1 MGPRGVPEVSPAA
14 RRTCDQQGYGAS
26 SRAVVLL
33 EVWMVWSFVYLALG
47 RLLELIVLCWR
58 STDAKEVEILV
69 LRHQLAILRRQHP
82 RPRLRPKDRALL
94 AALSRLLPRP
104 RWSIFMVRPETLLR
118 WHRRM
123 VGRRWTYP
131 AQGRGRPSLPQ
142 QVQTLIVRLATENP
156 RWGYQR
162 IRGELLRLGCQVSAS
177 SIARVLRANGL
188 QPAPRPASTTWRSF
202 LRRQA
207 AGIVACDFL
216 TVDTVFLQRLYVLF
230 FIQLHNRR
238 VHLAGVT
245 ANPTGAWVA
254 QQARNLLG
262 ALDEEGGFR
271 FLIRDRDSKFTR
283 AFDDIWRAV
292 GAEVIR
298 IPIQAPNA
306 NAIAER
312 SVGTVRR
319 ECLDHLLIAGRRQ
332 LLRVLHL
339 YVRHY
344 NRHRPHRSLDLSA
357 PERSERQA
365 IAEPPAAKQIHRR
378 DVLGGLIHEYERAA

>member
-1 MGPRGVPEVSPAA
+1 
-14 RRTCDQQGYGAS
+14 
-26 SRAVVLL
+26 
-33 EVWMVWSFVYLALG
+33 
-47 RLLELIVLCWR
+47 
-58 STDAKEVEILV
+58 
-69 LRHQLAILRRQHP
+69 HQLAILRRQHP

-104 RWSIFMVRPETLLR
+104 RWSIFTVRPETLLR

-156 RWGYQR
+156 RGRSQR
-162 IRGELLRLGCQVSAS
+162 SRGGLLRLGCQVSAS

-207 AGIVACDFL
+207 AVILACDFL
-216 TVDTVFLQRLYVLF
+216 TVDTVFLHRLHVLF

-245 ANPTGAWVA
+245 TNPTGAWVA
-254 QQARNLLG
+254 QQARKLL
-262 ALDEEGGFR
+262 ATLENDATAVR
-271 FLIRDRDSKFTR
+271 FLIHDRDSKFTR
-283 AFDDIWRAV
+283 AFDDLWRAV
-292 GAEVIR
+292 GAEVILT
-298 IPIQAPNA
+298 PIQTPNA
-306 NAIAER
+306 NAVAER
-312 SVGTVRR
+312 WVGTVRQ

-332 LLRVLHL
+332 LLYVLHL
-339 YVRHY
+339 YVEHY
-344 NRHRPHRSLDLSA
+344 NRHRP
-357 PERSERQA
+357 
-365 IAEPPAAKQIHRR
+365 
-378 DVLGGLIHEYERAA
+378 

>member
-1 MGPRGVPEVSPAA
+1 
-14 RRTCDQQGYGAS
+14 
-26 SRAVVLL
+26 
-33 EVWMVWSFVYLALG
+33 
-47 RLLELIVLCWR
+47 
-58 STDAKEVEILV
+58 
-69 LRHQLAILRRQHP
+69 
-82 RPRLRPKDRALL
+82 
-94 AALSRLLPRP
+94 
-104 RWSIFMVRPETLLR
+104 
-118 WHRRM
+118 
-123 VGRRWTYP
+123 
-131 AQGRGRPSLPQ
+131 
-142 QVQTLIVRLATENP
+142 
-156 RWGYQR
+156 
-162 IRGELLRLGCQVSAS
+162 LRLGCQVSAS

-312 SVGTVRR
+312 WVGTVRR

>member
-1 MGPRGVPEVSPAA
+1 M
-14 RRTCDQQGYGAS
+14 
-26 SRAVVLL
+26 
-33 EVWMVWSFVYLALG
+33 
-47 RLLELIVLCWR
+47 VLCWR

-69 LRHQLAILRRQHP
+69 LRHQLTVLRRQHP
-82 RPRLRPKDRALL
+82 RPRLQPQDRALL

-104 RWSIFMVRPETLLR
+104 RWSSFVVAPETLLG

-123 VGRRWTYP
+123 VRRHWTYKALP
-131 AQGRGRPSLPQ
+131 RGRPSVPQ
-142 QVQTLIVRLATENP
+142 QVQTVIVRLATENP

-188 QPAPRPASTTWRSF
+188 QPAPRPTSTTWRSF

-230 FIQLHNRR
+230 FIQLDTRR

-245 ANPTGAWVA
+245 ANPTGTWVA

-262 ALDEEGGFR
+262 SLDEEAGFR
-271 FLIRDRDSKFTR
+271 FLLRDRDSKFTR
-283 AFDDIWRAV
+283 AFDDLWRAV

-298 IPIQAPNA
+298 TPIQAPNA
-306 NAIAER
+306 NAVAER
-312 SVGTVRR
+312 WVGTVRR
-319 ECLDHLLIAGRRQ
+319 ECLDHLLITGRLH
-332 LLRVLHL
+332 LLRVLHS

-357 PERSERQA
+357 PEWSERQA
-365 IAEPPAAKQIHRR
+365 IAGPPAAKQIHRR
-378 DVLGGLIHEYERAA
+378 DVIGGLIHEYERAA